1 MEGGSTLFV
10 GISAASAALLA
21 IFVSLSL
28 PRLSAGMRLSLVV
41 LSSVGEAFR
50 FPPRAGMLS
59 QPPCRRYELG
69 GTKQFKQRTGIT
81 SDLLCRFNNFLCHQR
96 CTPLPFCSLPTRCQL
111 AQLRVSLVIAH
122 TPIIQ
127 PPQAMTTPIGLLA
140 SGAPCWFQV
149 SC

>member
-10 GISAASAALLA
+10 GISAASVALLA
-21 IFVSLSL
+21 ISVSLGL
-28 PRLSAGMRLSLVV
+28 PRLSAGMRLPLVV

-59 QPPCRRYELG
+59 QPPYNDRV
-69 GTKQFKQRTGIT
+69 GTKQFKQRIT
-81 SDLLCRFNNFLCHQR
+81 FCFRRSPGLATFFVANVAPR
-96 CTPLPFCSLPTRCQL
+96 CPSTHCQL
-111 AQLRVSLVIAH
+111 AELRVSLVIVH

-127 PPQAMTTPIGLLA
+127 PPQTMTTPIGLLA
-140 SGAPCWFQV
+140 SGAPYWFQV